1 MERLTRRDLLK
12 IVPAGAALSLMGSS
26 VAGSALTEGAGV
38 FAQTPRYPPAL
49 GVQLYTVRGQLGPK
63 AEATLKTIA
72 EIGYTEVE
80 TTADALATVS
90 PLLKTL
96 GLTAPSGHFDYNA
109 IAGATPTDA
118 FTKSVAQAAELGM
131 KYYVIAYLL
140 ANQRKTLDD
149 YKLIA
154 DRMNE
159 AARRVS
165 EAKLQFCYHHHSF
178 EFAPHQGEGGR
189 SETGWDVFMSRL
201 DKTLV
206 AFEVDV
212 FWLATAGLDPAKAI
226 RDLGSRVKLLHLKD
240 RAKDAPKTFNEG
252 EVPPPAFKEVGSGTL
267 DFVAILKAARE
278 IGVDRFFVEQDQTP
292 GDPTASLRQ
301 SYQYLQTVR
310 V

>member
-1 MERLTRRDLLK
+1 MERFTRRDVLK
-12 IVPAGAALSLMGSS
+12 IVPAGAALGLAGSS
-26 VAGSALTEGAGV
+26 LTSGGPL
-38 FAQTPRYPPAL
+38 FAQAPRYPPAL

-72 EIGYTEVE
+72 EIGYKEVE
-80 TTADALATVS
+80 TTADALSTVT

-109 IAGATPTDA
+109 IAGATPTDN
-118 FTKSVAQAAELGM
+118 FTKSVSQAAELGM
-131 KYYVIAYLL
+131 KYYVIAYLFP
-140 ANQRKTLDD
+140 NQRKTLDD
-149 YKLIA
+149 YKQIA

-165 EAKLQFCYHHHSF
+165 AAGLQFCYHHHSF

-206 AFEVDV
+206 ALEVDV
-212 FWLATAGLDPAKAI
+212 FWLATAGLDPAKTI

-252 EVPPPAFKEVGSGTL
+252 DVKPPSFKEAGSGTL
-267 DFVAILKAARE
+267 DFAAILKAARE
-278 IGVDRFFVEQDQTP
+278 VNVDRFFVEQDETP

-301 SYQYLQTVR
+301 SFQYLQTVR
-310 V
+310 I

>member
-12 IVPAGAALSLMGSS
+12 IVPGGAALTLAGASLTSG
-26 VAGSALTEGAGV
+26 GRV
-38 FAQTPRYPPAL
+38 FAQTPYPPAL

-72 EIGYTEVE
+72 EIGYKEVE

-109 IAGATPTDA
+109 IAGAAPTDA

-131 KYYVIAYLL
+131 KYYVIAYLF
-140 ANQRKTLDD
+140 APQRKTLDD
-149 YKLIA
+149 YKRIA

-165 EAKLQFCYHHHSF
+165 AAGLQFCYHHHSF
-178 EFAPHQGEGGR
+178 EFAPHQAEG
-189 SETGWDVFMSRL
+189 SAQTGWDVFMAQL

-206 AFEVDV
+206 GFEVDV
-212 FWLATAGLDPAKAI
+212 FWLATAGLDPAKTI
-226 RDLGSRVKLLHLKD
+226 LELGPRVKMLHLKD
-240 RAKDAPKTFNEG
+240 RAKDAPKTFSET
-252 EVPPPAFKEVGSGTL
+252 EVPPASFKEVGNGTL
-267 DFVAILKAARE
+267 DFAAILKAARE
-278 IGVDRFFVEQDQTP
+278 VKVDRFFVEQDQTP